1 MPRHS
6 RQAVVADIG
15 GTHMRFA
22 VADMDE
28 LRIDHYV
35 QFRCADFPS
44 FEAGFA
50 AYLRSV
56 PDHPH
61 RAAVAVAG
69 TVEAGIAAMS
79 TRPWR
84 IGVDDIR
91 TLVRGDEVLLINDDA
106 ALALALPHLGVHD
119 VSVLRSGDA
128 VAAAAAVVVSSG
140 SSLGVATLLS
150 TPSGAQALAGD
161 AGLVGFGASSGEELE
176 IAALMRAGRRRL
188 TQRDILSGA
197 GLSALYS
204 AFAELEG
211 REVGYLPA
219 SGIVHAADTGSD
231 PAAMRAVDTFIAW
244 FGRFVGDVALIH
256 RAARG
261 VNLAGGIP
269 PNILKYLKS
278 GRFISEFSN
287 RGGDAAWLDRVP
299 VCIITAKDAGLRGA
313 AASLA

>member
-69 TVEAGIAAMS
+69 TIEAGTAAMS

-84 IGVDDIR
+84 IGIDDIR
-91 TLVRGDEVLLINDDA
+91 ALVRGDDVALINDDA
-106 ALALALPHLGVHD
+106 ALALAIPHLGAHD
-119 VSVLRSGDA
+119 VSVLRAGDA

-150 TPSGAQALAGD
+150 TPSGPVALAGD
-161 AGLVGFGASSGEELE
+161 AGIVGFGALSGEELE
-176 IAALMRAGRRRL
+176 IAALMRAGRKRL
-188 TQRDILSGA
+188 AQRDILSGA
-197 GLSALYS
+197 GLSGLYA
-204 AFAELEG
+204 AFAELDG

-219 SGIVHAADTGSD
+219 SGVVHAADAGSD
-231 PAAMRAVDTFIAW
+231 PAATRAVDAFVAW
-244 FGRFVGDVALIH
+244 LGRFAGDIALIH
-256 RAARG
+256 RARRG
-261 VNLAGGIP
+261 VYLAGGIP
-269 PNILKYLKS
+269 PNLLKYLQRS
-278 GRFISEFSN
+278 RFFAEFGN
-287 RGGDAAWLDRVP
+287 RGGETLWLDRVP
-299 VCIITAKDAGLRGA
+299 VCIITAQDAGLRGA
-313 AASLA
+313 AAALA

>member
-69 TVEAGIAAMS
+69 SVEAGIATMS

-84 IGVDDIR
+84 VGVNDIR
-91 TLVRGDEVLLINDDA
+91 TLVRGDEVALINDDA
-106 ALALALPHLGVHD
+106 ALALAIPHLGAHD
-119 VSVLRSGDA
+119 MTVLRAGDA
-128 VAAAAAVVVSSG
+128 VAAAPAVVVSSG

-150 TPSGAQALAGD
+150 TASGPLALAGD
-161 AGLVGFGASSGEELE
+161 AGLVGFGALSGEELE
-176 IAALMRAGRRRL
+176 VAALMRTGRRRL
-188 TQRDILSGA
+188 AQRDILSGA
-197 GLSALYS
+197 GLSTLYA
-204 AFAELEG
+204 AFAELAG
-211 REVGYLPA
+211 REAGYIPA
-219 SGIVHAADTGSD
+219 SAIVHAVDQDSD
-231 PAAMRAVDTFIAW
+231 PAATRAVDTYVAW
-244 FGRFVGDVALIH
+244 LGRFAGDVALIH
-256 RAARG
+256 GGKRG
-261 VNLAGGIP
+261 VYLAGGIP
-269 PNILKYLKS
+269 PNILKYIEQ
-278 GRFISEFSN
+278 GRFISEFSH
-287 RGGDAAWLDRVP
+287 RGGDALWLDRVP
-299 VCIITAKDAGLRGA
+299 VCIITARDAGLRGVA
-313 AASLA
+313 AALA